1 MNLYS
6 EEARKQF
13 DNVLGWL
20 HEWACSRSFGLGSRV
35 PWDPIYLIESLS
47 DSTIYM
53 AYYTVAHILQRGD
66 IYGAGGAPPDSVP
79 GAPSPAILCLHSNKR
94 VGKRPHLNC
103 ATPLPSQHSP
113 PRSRTN
119 NGSQQGGFRVQLADR
134 LSRRAGP
141 PGAVIASAACLPLCL
156 AELACCDGRGER
168 ACWEAS
174 HARSAPRAF
183 QHGRGCRGPLLFSG
197 LMCAGRGP
205 DSRGGHDGRGVG
217 LHLPGGPPARGEQ
230 GP

>member
-66 IYGAGGAPPDSVP
+66 IYGRADAPLASVP
-79 GAPSPAILCLHSNKR
+79 GAPSPAIICLQSNRRWTR
-94 VGKRPHLNC
+94 VGKRSHLNH
-103 ATPLPSQHSP
+103 ATRWLFQLSP
-113 PRSRTN
+113 PCSRAN
-119 NGSQQGGFRVQLADR
+119 NGSQQGGGRM
-134 LSRRAGP
+134 LSN
-141 PGAVIASAACLPLCL
+141 
-156 AELACCDGRGER
+156 
-168 ACWEAS
+168 
-174 HARSAPRAF
+174 
-183 QHGRGCRGPLLFSG
+183 
-197 LMCAGRGP
+197 
-205 DSRGGHDGRGVG
+205 
-217 LHLPGGPPARGEQ
+217 
-230 GP
+230 

>member
-66 IYGAGGAPPDSVP
+66 IYGGGGARLASAP
-79 GAPSPAILCLHSNKR
+79 GVASPAILCLHSNKPW
-94 VGKRPHLNC
+94 KRLGNGSILNAPRPC
-103 ATPLPSQHSP
+103 LLEHSP
-113 PRSRTN
+113 PRSRAN
-119 NGSQQGGFRVQLADR
+119 SRWGLGF
-134 LSRRAGP
+134 G
-141 PGAVIASAACLPLCL
+141 
-156 AELACCDGRGER
+156 
-168 ACWEAS
+168 
-174 HARSAPRAF
+174 
-183 QHGRGCRGPLLFSG
+183 
-197 LMCAGRGP
+197 
-205 DSRGGHDGRGVG
+205 
-217 LHLPGGPPARGEQ
+217 
-230 GP
+230 